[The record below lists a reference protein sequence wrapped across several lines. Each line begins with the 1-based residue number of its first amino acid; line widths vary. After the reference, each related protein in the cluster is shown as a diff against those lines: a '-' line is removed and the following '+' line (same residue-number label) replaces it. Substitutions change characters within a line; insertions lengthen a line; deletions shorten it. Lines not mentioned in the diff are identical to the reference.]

1 MQIHRALALGTLVA
15 INLVAAL
22 RLRQPVAGA
31 ALPCRHPVAV
41 SWRGRTQV
49 LCNSAPQTRLS
60 DLTARLGA
68 GRCEDRAIP
77 AGEIVHLGQGCHV
90 TAVPMPAMM
99 RLTLGLPID
108 VNRASVDELRAL
120 PGIGPVLARRI
131 VEHRRRHGP
140 FPDLASLQRVR
151 GIGPRTVER
160 LGELVSAGAYR
171 AAAPGSFH
179 SLSK

>member
-1 MQIHRALALGTLVA
+1 MQIHRALALAALVA
-15 INLVAAL
+15 INLIAAW
-22 RLRQPVAGA
+22 RLRQPVAGTA
-31 ALPCRHPVAV
+31 SACRHPVAV

-49 LCNSAPQTRLS
+49 LCNSAPEIRLS
-60 DLTARLGA
+60 DLTARLGVDRCD
-68 GRCEDRAIP
+68 GRAVR
-77 AGEIVHLGQGCHV
+77 AGELVRLGAGCHV
-90 TAVPMPAMM
+90 TAGPMPAMM

-108 VNRASVDELRAL
+108 VNRASTDELRAL

-140 FPDLASLQRVR
+140 FLDVASLQRVR

-160 LGELVSAGAYR
+160 LGELVSAEAYR
-171 AAAPGSFH
+171 GGEAGSFH